1 MIESIK
7 PIKILSKYIKNYFI
21 VDIDN
26 PIDFLPNERVYPCG
40 YATMVFHYG
49 SPSKFQKKNSSKYIE
64 SNLVICGQQTNYYDL
79 SLSGKTGMI
88 LIVFRPHGVKSFFN
102 FPITELLN
110 ENLSLQELAIN
121 EAVELEDKLFNSLN
135 NEQRVIHLENF
146 LIKRLITYGE
156 GFSVHNN
163 EFERVEHAIKI
174 IENSKEKIKAQDIAH
189 EVCLGIKQFE
199 RTFSKYVGINP
210 KKFAS
215 IIRFQ
220 NVIQIN
226 SKDKR
231 NLSQIAVDN
240 GYYDQ
245 SHFIHDFKSLTGL
258 TPKAFFI
265 DKK

>member
-1 MIESIK
+1 MIDYIE

-21 VDIDN
+21 VETDN

-49 SPSKFQKKNSSKYIE
+49 SPSIFQKKDSSKYIE
-64 SNLVICGQQTNYYDL
+64 PNLVICGQQTSYYDL

-110 ENLSLQELAIN
+110 ENLSLQDLIN
-121 EAVELEDKLFNSLN
+121 NETIELEDKLFNSPN
-135 NEQRVIHLENF
+135 NRQRITHLENF
-146 LIKRLITYGE
+146 LIKRLI
-156 GFSVHNN
+156 HNN
-163 EFERVEHAIKI
+163 EFERVEHAIEI
-174 IENSKEKIKAQDIAH
+174 IENSKGQIKAQDIAH

-210 KKFAS
+210 KKYAS

-220 NVIQIN
+220 NVIQMKRKHKN
-226 SKDKR
+226 SSMFQ
-231 NLSQIAVDN
+231 LAFDN

-245 SHFIHDFKSLTGL
+245 SHFIHDFKSLTGF
-258 TPKAFFI
+258 TPKAFFNTQ
-265 DKK
+265 K